1 MIALVNHTDGLSSFM
16 PPELAHELHR
26 ADLEDGIL
34 LWELR
39 AQIEEELTLLA
50 PLGAN
55 DRVVVDEAIVL
66 LPLYE
71 RLLDRILLLVDFVD
85 LVKESRDLLSVGEP
99 FQSGVNEVILQLHGI
114 ADRKLLNV
122 LILS

>member
-16 PPELAHELHR
+16 TPELAHKLHR
-26 ADLEDGIL
+26 ADLEDGVL

-39 AQIEEELTLLA
+39 AQVEEELTLLA
-50 PLGAN
+50 ALGAN
-55 DRVVVDEAIVL
+55 DRVIVDEPIVL
-66 LPLYE
+66 LPLHE
-71 RLLDRILLLVDFVD
+71 GLLDRILLLVDFVD

-99 FQSGVNEVILQLHGI
+99 FQSGVNKVVLQFHGI
-114 ADRKLLNV
+114 TDRKLLHV